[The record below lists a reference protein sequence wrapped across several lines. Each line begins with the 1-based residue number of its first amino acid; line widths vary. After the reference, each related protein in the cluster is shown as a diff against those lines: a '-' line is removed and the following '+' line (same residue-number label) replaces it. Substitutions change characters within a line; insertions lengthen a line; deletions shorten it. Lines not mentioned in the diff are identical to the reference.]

1 MNPLEMMVADYNAEY
16 LGISRLCLMENA
28 GKSLAQEISYI
39 NAPGKV
45 IIFTGSGGNGG
56 DGFVAARH
64 LLNRGF
70 KVKIILLTHPSQ
82 IKSKDSL
89 QNWKVMENV
98 SPYLSDL
105 EIEICTDSSQINF
118 ELLGDDDDVLVDAIL
133 GTGIKGTIKEPARS
147 AIELINSSNSI
158 TVSVDIPSG
167 LNPLNGD
174 ISDIAVDA
182 DYTVTFHSLKSG
194 MENGPEET
202 LGKIIVCDIGIPKEA
217 EVFLGTGDLLRIK
230 KRDFNAH
237 KGANGNLLIVGG
249 SKEYAGAPALAGLA
263 ALAAGADL
271 VTIVC
276 PETASIPIKSYAP
289 DLIVKGLP
297 GDYINSEMVETIL
310 NLSYDADCVLI
321 GCGMGKDEL
330 SRKAINSVVQKLV
343 ENKKP
348 VVMDADALKL
358 VDKDSVKNHDNLV
371 ITPHMG
377 EFKSFFGEKS
387 SVILFDLQEKIS
399 AFQSI
404 SQQIKG
410 TVLLKGKLDLIFEGQ
425 KFRLNKTGS
434 PGMTVGGTGDCL
446 AGLVAA
452 LCSQGHSPWDSACL
466 GAFING
472 RAGELAE
479 KKFGYNFTASKMIE
493 FYSEAMKHD
502 F

>member
-1 MNPLEMMVADYNAEY
+1 MKPLDMMVADYNAEY
-16 LGISRLCLMENA
+16 LGISRLSLMENA

-39 NAPGKV
+39 NTTGKV

-64 LLNRGF
+64 LLNMGF
-70 KVKIILLTHPSQ
+70 KVKIILLTRPSQ
-82 IKSKDSL
+82 IKSKESL
-89 QNWKVMENV
+89 QNWNVLENMG
-98 SPYLSDL
+98 PYLSDL

-118 ELLGDDDDVLVDAIL
+118 ELLGDDEDVLVDAIL
-133 GTGIKGTIKEPARS
+133 GTGIKGIIREPVRS
-147 AIELINSSNSI
+147 AIELINASNSVK
-158 TVSVDIPSG
+158 VSADIPSG
-167 LNPLNGD
+167 MDPLTGD
-174 ISDIAVDA
+174 IIDIAVDA
-182 DYTVTFHSLKSG
+182 DYTVTFHRQKSG
-194 MENGPEET
+194 LEKASPDNI
-202 LGKIIVCDIGIPKEA
+202 GKLIICDIGIPKEA
-217 EVFLGTGDLLRIK
+217 EVFLGAGDLLRIK
-230 KRDFNAH
+230 PRNKDAH
-237 KGANGNLLIVGG
+237 KGANGNLLIIGG

-263 ALAAGADL
+263 ALAAGADM

-276 PETASIPIKSYAP
+276 PESASIPIKSYSP

-310 NLSYDADCVLI
+310 DLSDNADCILI
-321 GCGMGKDEL
+321 GCGMGKENL
-330 SRKAINSVVQKLV
+330 TRKALEVLIPKLI
-343 ENKKP
+343 EREKP
-348 VVMDADALKL
+348 LVMDADALKL
-358 VDKDSVKNHDNLV
+358 VDKDLVKNQENLI

-377 EFKSFFGEKS
+377 EFKTFFGQKS
-387 SVILFDLQEKIS
+387 SIMLFDIKEKIA

-410 TVLLKGKLDLIFEGQ
+410 TVLLKGKLDMIFNGK

-446 AGLVAA
+446 AGLIAA
-452 LCSQGHSPWDSACL
+452 LRSQGHSPWDSACL

-479 KKFGYNFTASKMIE
+479 KRWGYNFTASKMIE

>member
-1 MNPLEMMVADYNAEY
+1 
-16 LGISRLCLMENA
+16 
-28 GKSLAQEISYI
+28 
-39 NAPGKV
+39 
-45 IIFTGSGGNGG
+45 
-56 DGFVAARH
+56 
-64 LLNRGF
+64 
-70 KVKIILLTHPSQ
+70 
-82 IKSKDSL
+82 
-89 QNWKVMENV
+89 
-98 SPYLSDL
+98 
-105 EIEICTDSSQINF
+105 
-118 ELLGDDDDVLVDAIL
+118 
-133 GTGIKGTIKEPARS
+133 
-147 AIELINSSNSI
+147 
-158 TVSVDIPSG
+158 
-167 LNPLNGD
+167 
-174 ISDIAVDA
+174 
-182 DYTVTFHSLKSG
+182 
-194 MENGPEET
+194 
-202 LGKIIVCDIGIPKEA
+202 
-217 EVFLGTGDLLRIK
+217 
-230 KRDFNAH
+230 
-237 KGANGNLLIVGG
+237 
-249 SKEYAGAPALAGLA
+249 
-263 ALAAGADL
+263 
-271 VTIVC
+271 
-276 PETASIPIKSYAP
+276 
-289 DLIVKGLP
+289 
-297 GDYINSEMVETIL
+297 
-310 NLSYDADCVLI
+310 
-321 GCGMGKDEL
+321 MGKDEL

-410 TVLLKGKLDLIFEGQ
+410 TVLLKGKLDLIFKGQ